1 MWGPMSRNWA
11 LREVMREE
19 EEEEEGREGRR
30 GEKEADDE
38 ANGLG

>member
-1 MWGPMSRNWA
+1 MSRNWA
-11 LREVMREE
+11 LREVMR
-19 EEEEEGREGRR
+19 EEEEGREGRR